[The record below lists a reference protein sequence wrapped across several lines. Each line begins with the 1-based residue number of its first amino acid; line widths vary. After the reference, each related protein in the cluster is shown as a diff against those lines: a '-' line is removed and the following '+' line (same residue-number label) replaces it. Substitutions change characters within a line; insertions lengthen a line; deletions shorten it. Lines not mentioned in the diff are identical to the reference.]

1 MTRRPGSGPTLS
13 HTVFKY
19 AGSEREMG
27 KSGGCGT

>member
-1 MTRRPGSGPTLS
+1 MINTPFYPTLS

-19 AGSEREMG
+19 AGSALEMG